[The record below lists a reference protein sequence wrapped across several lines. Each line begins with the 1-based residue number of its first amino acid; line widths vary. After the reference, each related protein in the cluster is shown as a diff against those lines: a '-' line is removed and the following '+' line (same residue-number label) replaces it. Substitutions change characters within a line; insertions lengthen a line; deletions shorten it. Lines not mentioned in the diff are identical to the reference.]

1 MLPAFSVIGN
11 IVLKGSNDN
20 LTWITAASSNFRLV
34 ERGVRFLDGPARRD
48 LGLRYDYTAPWPLVS
63 RTICTSLFFALGCIG
78 TALNGAL
85 ASLLR
90 VDTRALGKAVFG
102 SFCLAL
108 SLQSLVAGAGFLAL
122 DAPDAAFLPFN
133 EAAAYLALAAMLI
146 RFEAF
151 FFDSLGSVAWYL
163 LACRAAAD
171 WLIFHDPGYLLAD
184 PPVEAIAFALVAA
197 VFLKLRKRFLYTAVI
212 DVEQDRAALDAAWA
226 RLLAEPEEREAI
238 ERLAAAADRAA
249 GACAGAHARQLNRA
263 RRAGAGAGPG
273 ILRRLQVMA
282 GWLASAR
289 ADRGVAGAL
298 GGPGPGGGPGL
309 DEDGADGSV
318 AGEVDPGAPVGSID
332 QLYSQVGEGTW
343 SNCFE

>member
-20 LTWITAASSNFRLV
+20 LTWITDASSNFRLV

-184 PPVEAIAFALVAA
+184 PPVEAI
-197 VFLKLRKRFLYTAVI
+197 
-212 DVEQDRAALDAAWA
+212 
-226 RLLAEPEEREAI
+226 